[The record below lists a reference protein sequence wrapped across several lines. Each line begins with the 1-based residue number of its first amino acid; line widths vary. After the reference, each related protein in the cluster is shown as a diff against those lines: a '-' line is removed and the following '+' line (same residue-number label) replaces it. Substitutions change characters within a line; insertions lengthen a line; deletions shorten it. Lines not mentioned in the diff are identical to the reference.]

1 MPKLHTLNGNSYQ
14 VLTNFEDTSEK
25 DCIKMDKKNE
35 KIYMQLL
42 SQANS
47 AEKKLRN
54 SVLSFNLEI
63 PPPPRP
69 CNRDRYILW
78 KKRNVEK
85 PVIPQSRAVLFLNE
99 QGYALDKDYEA
110 YQAIELSKEV
120 KREKGI
126 EDTEADDTT
135 KLFDNVFSNEDDN
148 VMRRR
153 SSLKMNSLNRR
164 MKNEINDFSGSFRK
178 TNTGM
183 QDSFNSLFPEV
194 PNTNQSQV
202 GHAPPHVGHPPPQVG
217 HPPPHVGHQPINNRL
232 FEMPKPSAPP
242 MTHNIVYPEKNFD
255 FSF

>member
-1 MPKLHTLNGNSYQ
+1 MPKYHSVNGNSYQ

-35 KIYMQLL
+35 KIYLQLL

-47 AEKKLRN
+47 AEKKLKN

-69 CNRDRYILW
+69 CNRDRFILW

-85 PVIPQSRAVLFLNE
+85 PVIQQSKAVLFLNE
-99 QGYALDKDYEA
+99 HGYVLDKDYEA
-110 YQAIELSKEV
+110 YQAIELAKEV

-126 EDTEADDTT
+126 EEVEEDDKT
-135 KLFDNVFSNEDDN
+135 KLFDNVFSSNDDN
-148 VMRRR
+148 LMRRR
-153 SSLKMNSLNRR
+153 SSMKMNSLNRK
-164 MKNEINDFSGSFRK
+164 MKNEISNFSESFSRPKSEINDV
-178 TNTGM
+178 
-183 QDSFNSLFPEV
+183 FNSLYPPV
-194 PNTNQSQV
+194 PTPPSPPYNAQEPQPQLQQQPQSNFSNFQ
-202 GHAPPHVGHPPPQVG
+202 
-217 HPPPHVGHQPINNRL
+217 I
-232 FEMPKPSAPP
+232 PKPSAPP

>member
-47 AEKKLRN
+47 AEKKLKN

-69 CNRDRYILW
+69 CNRERYILW

-99 QGYALDKDYEA
+99 QGYVLDKDYEA

-120 KREKGI
+120 KRERGI

-135 KLFDNVFSNEDDN
+135 KLFDNVFSSNDDN
-148 VMRRR
+148 LMRRR
-153 SSLKMNSLNRR
+153 SSIKMNSLNRR
-164 MKNEINDFSGSFRK
+164 MKNEINNFSGSFSK
-178 TNTGM
+178 TNSGI

-194 PNTNQSQV
+194 PNTNQ
-202 GHAPPHVGHPPPQVG
+202 PQVG
-217 HPPPHVGHQPINNRL
+217 HSVSQIGNSASQIGHSPINNSL
-232 FEMPKPSAPP
+232 FETPKPSAPP
-242 MTHNIVYPEKNFD
+242 MTHNIVYPEKNFE